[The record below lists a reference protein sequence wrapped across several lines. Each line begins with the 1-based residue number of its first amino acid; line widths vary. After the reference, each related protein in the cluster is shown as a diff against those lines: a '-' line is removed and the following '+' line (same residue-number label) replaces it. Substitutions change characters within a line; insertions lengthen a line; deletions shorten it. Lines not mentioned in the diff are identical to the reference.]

1 MQVYYNNQ
9 NLDTL
14 REYYPNGMSTWNFD
28 DQLNTLDS
36 VRQKVWKCVVL
47 VLTVKV
53 KTPKT
58 LLVYYIKLKTLPL
71 QTESLPINMLV
82 QMEDTPWL
90 KSKSWM
96 WLSGFVLFY
105 DASYYPKQLQ
115 SIIGRAWVI
124 IWLRPGTRIYGMSKY
139 VL

>member
-1 MQVYYNNQ
+1 M
-9 NLDTL
+9 
-14 REYYPNGMSTWNFD
+14 
-28 DQLNTLDS
+28 
-36 VRQKVWKCVVL
+36 L

-96 WLSGFVLFY
+96 
-105 DASYYPKQLQ
+105 
-115 SIIGRAWVI
+115 
-124 IWLRPGTRIYGMSKY
+124 
-139 VL
+139 